1 MKENTLTEKAL
12 QQFAEL
18 VIKKIQ
24 EVQDDWTKPWFNV
37 KGFGLPSN
45 IDGRTYS
52 GSNLFL
58 LYLLTEMSG
67 YETPVYLTYNQAL
80 DAGLQVQKG
89 QKSFPIIYWNFIV
102 KDQDGNKIPYEDY
115 KLLSDNDKENYKVTP
130 FLKPYNVFNVE
141 QTDIKQAK
149 PELWD
154 SIRAK
159 YMVPPLK
166 DTKSMFRLPLV
177 DKLIET
183 QKWICPIY
191 MKESNSAYYKPGDN
205 CFIQVPMKGQF
216 IDGESFYCTLLH
228 EMAHSTGSKEY
239 LNRTKGAIFGDE
251 NYAKEEL
258 VSELTAATV
267 GKNYGVSTTIK
278 EENVKYLKGWLAN
291 LKEEPK
297 FILTILVEVAK
308 ASNFIIERSNEM
320 EPLLSND
327 EKFLSAAIREDYKLL
342 TELYNNGYHPAENIV
357 ECIKNRTE
365 LCSKIKDIFSGNE
378 IKENNIQE
386 KVEYIDGCRTF
397 KGKYRTLEVNVPE
410 QSIILKVGFKKYD
423 ISQDFNNVLKK
434 EGLKLSEIR
443 VNTFGE
449 LVKNKTVSIGKININ
464 IQKNP
469 SGYTL
474 KKSSIQQRSIRE
486 SVNTNEI

>member
-1 MKENTLTEKAL
+1 
-12 QQFAEL
+12 
-18 VIKKIQ
+18 
-24 EVQDDWTKPWFNV
+24 
-37 KGFGLPSN
+37 
-45 IDGRTYS
+45 
-52 GSNLFL
+52 
-58 LYLLTEMSG
+58 
-67 YETPVYLTYNQAL
+67 
-80 DAGLQVQKG
+80 
-89 QKSFPIIYWNFIV
+89 
-102 KDQDGNKIPYEDY
+102 
-115 KLLSDNDKENYKVTP
+115 
-130 FLKPYNVFNVE
+130 
-141 QTDIKQAK
+141 
-149 PELWD
+149 
-154 SIRAK
+154 
-159 YMVPPLK
+159 
-166 DTKSMFRLPLV
+166 
-177 DKLIET
+177 
-183 QKWICPIY
+183 
-191 MKESNSAYYKPGDN
+191 
-205 CFIQVPMKGQF
+205 
-216 IDGESFYCTLLH
+216 
-228 EMAHSTGSKEY
+228 
-239 LNRTKGAIFGDE
+239 
-251 NYAKEEL
+251 
-258 VSELTAATV
+258 
-267 GKNYGVSTTIK
+267 
-278 EENVKYLKGWLAN
+278 
-291 LKEEPK
+291 
-297 FILTILVEVAK
+297 
-308 ASNFIIERSNEM
+308 M